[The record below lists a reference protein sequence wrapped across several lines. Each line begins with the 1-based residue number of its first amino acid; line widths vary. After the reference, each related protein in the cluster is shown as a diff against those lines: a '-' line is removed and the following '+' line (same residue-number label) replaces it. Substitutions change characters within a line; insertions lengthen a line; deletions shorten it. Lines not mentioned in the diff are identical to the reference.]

1 MAFFFVDG
9 LGRRPCGAAWLASAS
24 NPAPATSPLGRA
36 HALMALRWQ
45 AGPNRDPGELGRCS
59 LFLAALD
66 PGLPSWSS
74 RRSIPCP
81 PHPPPPTPP
90 PVAAPWRALAARR
103 AAPQACQG
111 GLRRGCWRPAVS
123 NPAPAASTASEC
135 SAPAAACSTGRSCP
149 GPAAAWP
156 GAARNRAG
164 AGWAGASWRIWRRG
178 AAPPTWW
185 SCSNRGPGQPAP

>member
-1 MAFFFVDG
+1 MDG
-9 LGRRPCGAAWLASAS
+9 LGRRPCGSSAARQRQQPWAGDFATGWCSRSAGFEV
-24 NPAPATSPLGRA
+24 AG
-36 HALMALRWQ
+36 
-45 AGPNRDPGELGRCS
+45 GPNRDPGDLGRCS

-90 PVAAPWRALAARR
+90 PAAASWRALAARR

-123 NPAPAASTASEC
+123 TPAPAASTASEC

-185 SCSNRGPGQPAP
+185 SCSNREPGQPAR